1 MAKAHDTDE
10 TSART
15 AEIVQSQGE
24 QIDRINENSHQIESN
39 LDTSSWLLKGL
50 SSWGGRM
57 RNAWG
62 GQPKKDMPKP
72 ARTAP
77 DHSARSSSK
86 EGGHRDTSGS
96 PKLCTDGTVQKGAGV
111 ASSSNTAQ
119 QQQQQQQEKAQFDA
133 ELDKHLDGLSN
144 VLGGIHARTVE
155 MNREINR
162 QNQTLDEVH
171 TRTDRSAQRIAE
183 QRSQMR
189 DLLR

>member
-1 MAKAHDTDE
+1 MDLLGGGQQQEQLTSTQREMMATVKSTMAKAHDTDE

-62 GQPKKDMPKP
+62 GQPKKDIPKP
-72 ARTAP
+72 ARTGLE
-77 DHSARSSSK
+77 HSARSSSK
-86 EGGHRDTSGS
+86 DGGHRDTSGS
-96 PKLCTDGTVQKGAGV
+96 PKLCTDGTAQKGAGA

-119 QQQQQQQEKAQFDA
+119 QQQQQQEKSQFDA

-144 VLGGIHARTVE
+144 VLGGIHARY
-155 MNREINR
+155 
-162 QNQTLDEVH
+162 
-171 TRTDRSAQRIAE
+171 
-183 QRSQMR
+183 
-189 DLLR
+189 